1 MGGNPHV
8 TPRWRVLMLVFNM
21 VGKGTYWRAF
31 HLARHLAQRGHQVTL
46 MAMSRQHRLAFTTSE
61 KEGVRLVEAPDMLW
75 GILRSGWDVWESAA
89 RILWLHRQR
98 FDLVHAFESRPTVL
112 LPALYLKHVRHI
124 PLIMDWGDWFG
135 RGGAVEERPNALWR
149 AVLRPVETFL
159 EEGFRKHADGT
170 LVICE
175 ALYRRA
181 VSLGVSPETILKLR
195 DGADVD
201 SLRPLDM
208 LASRRT
214 LGLPNDVLL
223 IGYLGAIF
231 QRDAQLM
238 AQAFDLIHTA
248 QPRTRLLLIGYVNA
262 PVEQMLKAPQ
272 VVIRTGELDYA
283 QLSLYLSACDICW
296 LPYCNS
302 GANRGRW
309 PLKLND
315 YMAAGRPIVA
325 TAVGDVAEVMQKY
338 EIGFLTEDTA
348 NALASSVLALLADLE
363 LRARFGRNARQ
374 VAEQTFAWHLRVA
387 ELETFYAHVLQAYCT
402 KELAP

>member
-1 MGGNPHV
+1 
-8 TPRWRVLMLVFNM
+8 
-21 VGKGTYWRAF
+21 
-31 HLARHLAQRGHQVTL
+31 
-46 MAMSRQHRLAFTTSE
+46 
-61 KEGVRLVEAPDMLW
+61 
-75 GILRSGWDVWESAA
+75 
-89 RILWLHRQR
+89 
-98 FDLVHAFESRPTVL
+98 
-112 LPALYLKHVRHI
+112 
-124 PLIMDWGDWFG
+124 
-135 RGGAVEERPNALWR
+135 
-149 AVLRPVETFL
+149 
-159 EEGFRKHADGT
+159 
-170 LVICE
+170 VICE

-181 VSLGVSPETILKLR
+181 VSLGVSPKTILKLR

-231 QRDAQLM
+231 ERDAQLM

-325 TAVGDVAEVMQKY
+325 TAVGDVAEVMRKY

-348 NALASSVLALLADLE
+348 NALASSVLALLADPE

-387 ELETFYAHVLQAYCT
+387 ELETFYTHVLQAYCS